1 MLIVFKSPAS
11 GDVILL
17 GQDGKHLLSVLGKDP
32 KDPKGIL
39 TVEQLPGAIAALKS
53 ASELDKSTRAN
64 AGGDEEGADAEHGGG
79 VHLFQRALPLIELLE
94 RSLNDKVPVTWGV

>member
-1 MLIVFKSPAS
+1 MLIVFKSAAS

-32 KDPKGIL
+32 GDPKGIL

-53 ASELDKSTRAN
+53 ASDLDKSTRAD
-64 AGGDEEGADAEHGGG
+64 GDDDQSEADAEHGGR
-79 VHLFQRALPLIELLE
+79 VQLFQRNLPVIELLE
-94 RSLNDKVPVTWGV
+94 RSLNERVPFTWGV